1 MINYSTVH
9 ALDLIFA
16 QIYKI
21 ALIPKRREKYK
32 ETKEGYIG
40 FLLRW
45 EKLISSTRV
54 TLIIYSIVSIKDKTI
69 HYNE

>member
-1 MINYSTVH
+1 MSQKNGIINCEKMINYSTVH

-40 FLLRW
+40 FYYD
-45 EKLISSTRV
+45 EKG
-54 TLIIYSIVSIKDKTI
+54 
-69 HYNE
+69 

>member
-1 MINYSTVH
+1 
-9 ALDLIFA
+9 
-16 QIYKI
+16 
-21 ALIPKRREKYK
+21 LIPKRREKYK